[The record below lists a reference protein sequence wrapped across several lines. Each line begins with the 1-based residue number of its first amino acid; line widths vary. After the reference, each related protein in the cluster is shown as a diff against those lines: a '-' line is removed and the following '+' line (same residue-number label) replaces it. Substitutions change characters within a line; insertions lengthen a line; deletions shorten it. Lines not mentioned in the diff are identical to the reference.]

1 MIYYNGSTIC
11 HCPFQ
16 RHTHDQQDTD
26 IVLDLKNFPL
36 YTPGTLKQAL
46 ILDVLGI
53 CIFVFDLQK
62 GNSL

>member
-36 YTPGTLKQAL
+36 YTPG
-46 ILDVLGI
+46 I
-53 CIFVFDLQK
+53 
-62 GNSL
+62 